1 MLEIDASNKSL
12 REVNRRIR
20 ESISKG
26 PVLVKNAEHLHGLA
40 AGLRKGEVLVE
51 GDVGDY
57 LAMLNSGA
65 RVVVEGSAGDFAGD
79 GAWDG
84 EVVVKR
90 EAGDGVGIYAYGGTI
105 VVLGDAGDGVGQL
118 LKGGT
123 VLIGGS
129 AGDKVGLYMVGGE
142 LVISGDAGKLLGDWM
157 IGGKIYIAGAYETLG
172 RNAREEPLNREE
184 KRRLEELL
192 KRYGLEGDAEKFRK
206 IVPVS
211 TRPFYGKVERWPRW

>member
-12 REVNRRIR
+12 REVNCAIR
-20 ESISKG
+20 EGISKG
-26 PVLVKNAEHLHGLA
+26 PVLVRGAEHLHGLA
-40 AGLRKGEVLVE
+40 AGLREGEVLVE

-79 GAWDG
+79 GAWAG
-84 EVVVKR
+84 EIVIKG
-90 EAGDGVGIYAYGGTI
+90 EAGDGAGIYAYGGAI

-129 AGDKVGLYMVGGE
+129 AGDKIGLYMVGGE
-142 LVISGDAGKLLGDWM
+142 IVISRDAGKLLGDWM

-172 RNAREEPLNREE
+172 RNAREEPLSGGER
-184 KRRLEELL
+184 RRLEALL
-192 KRYGLEGDAEKFRK
+192 RRYGVESDVSKFRK

-211 TRPFYGKVERWPRW
+211 IRPFYGKVERWPRW